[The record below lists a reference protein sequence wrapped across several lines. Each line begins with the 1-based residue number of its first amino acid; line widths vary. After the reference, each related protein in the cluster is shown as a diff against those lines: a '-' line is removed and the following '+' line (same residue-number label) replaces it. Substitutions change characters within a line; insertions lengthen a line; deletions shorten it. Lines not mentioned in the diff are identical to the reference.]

1 MSTPP
6 PRCNACQV
14 NRVAWTKPRVDFCYD
29 CLPGGP
35 FPAPPCRN
43 CGSAEYFSQ
52 GQCGTCH
59 PGAPM
64 YPFSCRGCLAWG
76 VYRVHNRHCW
86 SCRWWQNHYPVGE
99 CLYCHR
105 TTRIGDSG
113 ACRLCLEQ
121 ARRLKE
127 PDRAVDLVGAN
138 RFGQQLYLANL
149 HAARSGTRRDW
160 VAHQRRRAQAP
171 LVQFAPVRWR
181 QLLLFRMPPNHAA
194 LKSRA
199 AAADS
204 EMVRFCDAILRDHA
218 ARHGWSR
225 KQINDTARSLKL
237 LQVLQDTLGAKINA
251 SDVLELPGLG
261 GTAASTMEILAAAD
275 LLIDDRTTAVH
286 RYFTEHAAGLPPQMR
301 DQLCTWFEV
310 MLGGS
315 KNAPR
320 RLPRHPQTAHLHIL
334 GMAPIWHMWADRG
347 VQSLA
352 EISREDVAAAL
363 PPSGANRCFA
373 EQGLRGLFDI
383 LKARK
388 QVFTNPARGLPATH
402 SGSTIPLPLDTELIR
417 AALNSDDPASALAV
431 ALVAFH
437 GMTGPQLQELALT
450 DIRDGRLTIDDRTIP
465 LAGPVRTRLAAYLDH
480 RGRTWP
486 TTINPHL
493 FINRRTGPRTN
504 RVGRGFP
511 WVKLGVKPQAL
522 REDRILQEIHATGGD
537 VRRICDLFGL
547 TVAGAM
553 RYTTGLDAPDPTGQP
568 AVDPRSEDRT
578 SPS

>member
-1 MSTPP
+1 
-6 PRCNACQV
+6 
-14 NRVAWTKPRVDFCYD
+14 
-29 CLPGGP
+29 
-35 FPAPPCRN
+35 
-43 CGSAEYFSQ
+43 
-52 GQCGTCH
+52 
-59 PGAPM
+59 
-64 YPFSCRGCLAWG
+64 
-76 VYRVHNRHCW
+76 
-86 SCRWWQNHYPVGE
+86 
-99 CLYCHR
+99 
-105 TTRIGDSG
+105 
-113 ACRLCLEQ
+113 
-121 ARRLKE
+121 
-127 PDRAVDLVGAN
+127 
-138 RFGQQLYLANL
+138 
-149 HAARSGTRRDW
+149 
-160 VAHQRRRAQAP
+160 
-171 LVQFAPVRWR
+171 
-181 QLLLFRMPPNHAA
+181 
-194 LKSRA
+194 
-199 AAADS
+199 
-204 EMVRFCDAILRDHA
+204 
-218 ARHGWSR
+218 
-225 KQINDTARSLKL
+225 
-237 LQVLQDTLGAKINA
+237 
-251 SDVLELPGLG
+251 
-261 GTAASTMEILAAAD
+261 
-275 LLIDDRTTAVH
+275 
-286 RYFTEHAAGLPPQMR
+286 
-301 DQLCTWFEV
+301 

-334 GMAPIWHMWADRG
+334 GMAPIWHMWAARG

-352 EISREDVAAAL
+352 EISREDVVAAL

-437 GMTGPQLQELALT
+437 GLTGPQLQELALT

-480 RGRTWP
+480 RARTWP

-511 WVKLGVKPQAL
+511 WVKRGVTPQAL

-553 RYTTGLDAPDPTGQP
+553 RYTTGLEHPDLTGRP
-568 AVDPRSEDRT
+568 VDGHAIPHPDSHE
-578 SPS
+578 SS